1 MEQRLAHA
9 YRTYRDRRDS
19 AWTRRVPR
27 LCPPYNKTRDD
38 FAYAVLSRGMIRSA
52 FSRSIA
58 MRSAPLKL
66 AATPLVWS
74 SPVR

>member
-1 MEQRLAHA
+1 MEQRRAHA
-9 YRTYRDRRDS
+9 QTTIVNRRDS
-19 AWTRRVPR
+19 AWARRAPR
-27 LCPPYNKTRDD
+27 LCPPYKTRDD